1 MALMVPDLVEAEGG
15 NGRIEFA
22 GAVVEPTC
30 PIASQSIAVPPLPSG
45 APTQIGHCLMG
56 PASADQQEVFYA
68 SSTRTLHADESDQLL
83 RYLVERTTAAGTAA
97 MGRLQTVTYL

>member
-1 MALMVPDLVEAEGG
+1 
-15 NGRIEFA
+15 
-22 GAVVEPTC
+22 
-30 PIASQSIAVPPLPSG
+30 
-45 APTQIGHCLMG
+45 MG